1 MIPINPTSY
10 QRDLKKPTLI
20 KLLLLVFLLAPALL
34 KAQNVKQLSLQEAI
48 DLGIAN
54 SKNLKLSQQ
63 KIDEAVAKL
72 AVVKDNALPSASASF
87 MYNHAEIP
95 TNILQIGEGNPIRLP
110 SRADAFVGTAAV
122 QELVYGG
129 GKLKYAQESTKLL
142 KEIALLDADKNKEEV
157 SYAVVNGY
165 FSLYKLQ
172 QSKSVVA
179 QNLAAIATQ
188 LKQAQRFYE
197 QGIVTK
203 NDVLRFQL
211 QQANVSLTAMEI
223 ENNIK
228 IVNYNLD
235 ILLGLSENTTITLEN
250 VDDTVPQ
257 LSSFATYLNAALAN
271 RQELQQFDLQH
282 KAADY
287 NIKTIKANT
296 LPTVGLGANLYYV
309 NPSGNFIPSN
319 QQFIMPVTL
328 GATISWN
335 IGSLWTNKN
344 KVAEAKVQQ
353 LETDTQKDI
362 FTDNVKTELN
372 KNYQN
377 YQLALQ
383 KIEVLE
389 TSIAQATENDRL
401 LASKYQNN
409 IASATDR
416 IDAETLLYQA
426 KINLELAKADA
437 KLAYYTLL
445 KSTGKITKNN

>member
-1 MIPINPTSY
+1 M
-10 QRDLKKPTLI
+10 LLI
-20 KLLLLVFLLAPALL
+20 GLALPALL
-34 KAQNVKQLSLQEAI
+34 QAQSVKQLSLQEAI

-63 KIDEAVAKL
+63 KVDEAVARL
-72 AVVKDNALPSASASF
+72 AVVKDNALPSASANF

-95 TNILQIGEGNPIRLP
+95 SNTLRIGEGDPIYLP
-110 SRADAFVGTAAV
+110 KRADAFVGTATV

-142 KEIALLDADKNKEEV
+142 KEVALLDADKNKEEV

-165 FSLYKLQ
+165 FSLYKLL
-172 QSKSVVA
+172 QSKKVVA
-179 QNLAAIATQ
+179 QNLDAIAKQ

-197 QGIVTK
+197 QGLVTK

-211 QQANVSLTAMEI
+211 QQANISLTDMEI
-223 ENNIK
+223 ENNRK

-235 ILLGLSENTTITLEN
+235 VLLGLPESTEIEIKGTE
-250 VDDTVPQ
+250 DAPQ
-257 LSSFATYLNAALAN
+257 PVSAFDNYLNTALAN
-271 RQELQQFDLQH
+271 RQELKQLGLQH
-282 KAADY
+282 QVADY

-296 LPTVGLGANLYYV
+296 LPTVGLGADLYYI
-309 NPSGNFIPSN
+309 NPSGKFIPPS
-319 QQFIMPVTL
+319 QQYIMPITL
-328 GATISWN
+328 GATVSWN
-335 IGSLWTNKN
+335 IGSLWNNKH

-353 LETDTQKDI
+353 MEIDTQKDI
-362 FTDNVKTELN
+362 FTDQVKTELN
-372 KNYQN
+372 RNYQN
-377 YQLALQ
+377 YQLAVQ
-383 KIEVLE
+383 KIDVLE

-401 LASKYQNN
+401 LESKYKNN

-445 KSTGKITKNN
+445 KSTGKISQL